1 MKLLEISR
9 NIDNTLLNHSDDDRV
24 NVLLDRSFRYSFSK
38 NNKMLQ
44 LTVEFSEST
53 PNHNTDKR
61 LF

>member
-9 NIDNTLLNHSDDDRV
+9 NIENTLLNHSDDDLV